1 MMSGINIKEYRF
13 TLRMPRLNKRLLA
26 VSILGTM
33 LGAGAA
39 HAQKFAIINMQ
50 QAVLATSEGQKARA
64 AIDAKFTPVKNQL
77 DQMSKDIIA
86 KQDAFTKGRA
96 TMTPDAL
103 TKAQTEIATL
113 TTALQRRQQDAQQDL
128 EEEENKQLGTIVPKL
143 QQVINQY
150 AALNQIMFVMDTSAN
165 PNNIIYGH
173 QSLNIIEP
181 VVLAFEKA
189 AAPAPGAATPPAATT
204 TTPKPPVNSA
214 PKTPATTAP
223 KTPAATTPAPKA
235 TPTK

>member
-1 MMSGINIKEYRF
+1 
-13 TLRMPRLNKRLLA
+13 MPRLNNRLLA

-33 LGAGAA
+33 LGVGVA
-39 HAQKFAIINMQ
+39 HAQKFAIIDMQ
-50 QAVLATSEGQKARA
+50 QAVLATSEGKKARA

-77 DQMSKDIIA
+77 DQLSKDIIA
-86 KQDAFTKGRA
+86 KQDAFTKGRG

-103 TKAQTEIATL
+103 TKAQGEIATL
-113 TTALQRRQQDAQQDL
+113 TTALQRKQQDAQQDL
-128 EEEENKQLGTIVPKL
+128 EEEENKQLGTIVPRL

-189 AAPAPGAATPPAATT
+189 AAPAAAPAPAATTPAATT
-204 TTPKPPVNSA
+204 TTPKAPATSAPKTPATSA
-214 PKTPATTAP
+214 PKTPATT
-223 KTPAATTPAPKA
+223 TPAPKTA
-235 TPTK
+235 APAK